1 MDATLELFKPRTQSA
16 DRQTTTPA
24 QPLNFASASFGGYVT
39 VRRTRRSSEIP
50 IAPFVISRF
59 CPAAPRFH
67 TDRASRRRLDRSN
80 QYTEKG
86 NLMEADNTRMH
97 QRKARRVL
105 IVGGSSGM
113 GLALAR
119 SLLDDGAEVIIVGRS
134 QTRLAE
140 ARQSLANADKLRALA
155 ADIAQEEQV
164 AALFE
169 QTGPLDHIVS
179 TAADIEGA
187 YQLLP
192 SLDIEAARR
201 VVDSKLIGPLLL
213 AKHGARVLAATGSIT
228 FTSGIAAYRPA
239 PRGAVV
245 AAVNGA
251 LASLAYALAVELGP
265 IRVNVVSP
273 GWVDSPIWKFVAGD
287 AKNDTLN
294 AMAARLPVG
303 RIGQPEDIADAIRF
317 LMTNGFVTG
326 TVLHVEGGHR
336 LI

>member
-1 MDATLELFKPRTQSA
+1 
-16 DRQTTTPA
+16 
-24 QPLNFASASFGGYVT
+24 
-39 VRRTRRSSEIP
+39 
-50 IAPFVISRF
+50 
-59 CPAAPRFH
+59 
-67 TDRASRRRLDRSN
+67 
-80 QYTEKG
+80 
-86 NLMEADNTRMH
+86 MEADNTRMH
-97 QRKARRVL
+97 QRKAGRVL

-113 GLALAR
+113 GLALSK
-119 SLLDDGAEVIIVGRS
+119 SLLVERAEVIIVGRS
-134 QTRLAE
+134 ETRLSEAKQRLAHAE
-140 ARQSLANADKLRALA
+140 KLRTFSV
-155 ADIAQEEQV
+155 DIAQEDQV
-164 AALFE
+164 ADLFQ
-169 QTGPLDHIVS
+169 QTGQLDHIVS
-179 TAADIEGA
+179 TAANIEGA

-192 SLDIEAARR
+192 SLEIEAARR

-213 AKHGARVLAATGSIT
+213 AKHGAPVLSATGSIT

-239 PRGAVV
+239 ARGSVV

-287 AKNDTLN
+287 ARSETLN

-303 RIGQPEDIADAIRF
+303 RGGQPEDIADAIRF
-317 LMTNGFVTG
+317 LMTNSFVTG